1 MFNVQFHHKTNTLT
15 RERFLKPSLT
25 EPDNAMS
32 IPEIISRYM
41 RGHGL
46 AVPVLPDNSGMA
58 AREDGETV
66 VDDPY
71 LGFDN
76 DDDYAAYL
84 KSREQVE
91 PAQNKQQLDKE
102 VSSSE

>member
-1 MFNVQFHHKTNTLT
+1 MFNVQFHYKSNTLT

-46 AVPVLPDNSGMA
+46 AVPVLPDSSGMA
-58 AREDGETV
+58 AREDGETIA
-66 VDDPY
+66 DDPW
-71 LGFDN
+71 LGFDSEEAYQAYVN
-76 DDDYAAYL
+76 QQLAAADNA
-84 KSREQVE
+84 KEQE
-91 PAQNKQQLDKE
+91 LDKE

>member
-1 MFNVQFHHKTNTLT
+1 MYNVQFHHKSNTLT

-46 AVPVLPDNSGMA
+46 AVPVLPESTGMA
-58 AREDGETV
+58 AREDGETI
-66 VDDPY
+66 VDDPW
-71 LGFDN
+71 LGFDSEEAYQAYVN
-76 DDDYAAYL
+76 QQQAAADIA
-84 KSREQVE
+84 KEQG
-91 PAQNKQQLDKE
+91 LDKE
-102 VSSSE
+102 VSSPE